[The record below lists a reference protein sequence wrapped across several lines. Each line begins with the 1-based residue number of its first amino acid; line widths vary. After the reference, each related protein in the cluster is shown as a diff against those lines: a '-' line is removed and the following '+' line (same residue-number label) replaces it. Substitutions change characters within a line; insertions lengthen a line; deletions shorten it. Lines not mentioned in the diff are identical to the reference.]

1 MAGISG
7 MDFTEKFQAIEKKI
21 NRKRKINERASR
33 YELWK
38 AKLWKEVPANQM
50 DLAID
55 GTSTIDLRRRETQQL
70 LRRYSIPAKKER
82 CGTDKLEDM
91 QSKDAKSLEHS
102 DQQDAKSLETFR
114 VLSSWRK
121 RPTTDLIKW
130 TNVGVKGQNEH
141 RQTQAFTFGL
151 GELVWGKLKGFSW
164 WPGKVVS
171 HLDIQKPV
179 AELNQRWI
187 HWFGEDNISLIASNR
202 ANRAI
207 KNAEDLGFQEENDKV
222 SSDIDDSCTIQTYKM
237 KECKKLIQWAKDN
250 FPPGGPKSLEPSTE
264 ERLPLHYPGTSE
276 SSDDEDDE
284 DDYDVNKKQQVY
296 IKTVRKREINRTA
309 VVKEISEGKK
319 QLKDVCL
326 VCADD
331 SLATEHPLFEGG
343 LCETCR
349 INFLECAF
357 LYDEDGYRSF
367 CTVCSDGSKLLM
379 CSSDGCYHAFCTQ
392 CVDIMVGPGT
402 FEKEEKNKSWIC
414 YMCSPENEHGLLQ
427 CRNNWRHKLYAM
439 MNADTNRYS
448 SDYKFIFPIPLI
460 QDKKPMKV
468 LSLFDGIS
476 SVSVILDQL
485 GVKVDHYYASEV
497 NPIAITIASA
507 QQCISTV
514 THVPGITEITEELLS
529 EWGHIDLLV
538 AGSRHNEI
546 SYTKTNPPIEF
557 DDSLEY
563 FHLCPSA
570 SRMHEFYR
578 ILRFFHRHRDK
589 SRPFFWLFESEADIV
604 DEDKELISCFL
615 KVDPVLVDAVYVSA
629 IKAKRYYWGN
639 LPGMLRSGFKKLW
652 YQQTLQDFIKC
663 HTPQSR
669 KARFAQIKKITTMS
683 SSKKP
688 GMKDLPV
695 KYGDKYDELWSTELE
710 GLFGFPKHYAHV
722 SPLTQQM
729 IQTQLCESWS
739 LRIVKSLLEPV
750 KEYYAYDMVRNN

>member
-141 RQTQAFTFGL
+141 RQTQ
-151 GELVWGKLKGFSW
+151 
-164 WPGKVVS
+164 
-171 HLDIQKPV
+171 
-179 AELNQRWI
+179 
-187 HWFGEDNISLIASNR
+187 IASNR